1 MRIKA
6 VLEVSVYMQEDES
19 IEEANNRAI
28 ETLVEVIDE
37 WVNEKNGTPP
47 YIKLE
52 YDLDQDYIK
61 EIKILN

>member
-6 VLEVSVYMQEDES
+6 VLEVSIYMQEEES
-19 IEEANNRAI
+19 IEEANTRAI

-52 YDLDQDYIK
+52 YDVDAEYLK
-61 EIKILN
+61 ENKLTN